1 MNVAELL
8 SWRID
13 TNGLR
18 LLVEAFV
25 EGVDELPLRDGDC
38 QADYANARCEAS
50 ILLGEISDWPETMEE
65 RLAFLGQHAEW
76 TSIDEGGW

>member
-1 MNVAELL
+1 MSIIELL

-25 EGVDELPLRDGDC
+25 EDVEELPRHDGDC
-38 QADYANARCEAS
+38 QSDYVNARCEAS